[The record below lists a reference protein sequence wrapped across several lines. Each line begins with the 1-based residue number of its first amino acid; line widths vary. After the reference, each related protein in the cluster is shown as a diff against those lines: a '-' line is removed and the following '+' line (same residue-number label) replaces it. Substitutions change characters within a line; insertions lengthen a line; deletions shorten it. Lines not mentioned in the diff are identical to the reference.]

1 MPMRFEKNNKLGAKK
16 ILKAELDAQ
25 PICFKGRK
33 GQREKIKTVPD
44 WPQRLRD
51 FVDQLIEDLDKQ

>member
-1 MPMRFEKNNKLGAKK
+1 MPFEKNSKIGAKK

-33 GQREKIKTVPD
+33 GQRVKIKTVPN
-44 WPQRLRD
+44 WQQRLRE

>member
-1 MPMRFEKNNKLGAKK
+1 MRFEKNNKLGAKK

-33 GQREKIKTVPD
+33 GQRVKIKTVPNTATT
-44 WPQRLRD
+44 
-51 FVDQLIEDLDKQ
+51 VKGIC

>member
-1 MPMRFEKNNKLGAKK
+1 MPFEKNNKIGAKK

-44 WPQRLRD
+44 TAATVKR
-51 FVDQLIEDLDKQ
+51 FC